1 MHPDLIVV
9 AVPGTG
15 RPEPEV
21 QEVEAQLAD
30 WLLAVVAHG
39 QVALPSWIQT
49 LHSYLK
55 QICSNLGG
63 AVGQRGGVGGRGEL
77 ELNIRGGGAA
87 ADHLGHDRVV
97 QREAAAGVALFGTV
111 QYNTVQCST
120 VQYSTWLV
128 WNSSSSTSPMDS
140 ISRGGDL
147 PQYLVEVPPTAGSPG
162 YKICMDCINCIK

>member
-30 WLLAVVAHG
+30 GLLAVVAHG
-39 QVALPSWIQT
+39 QVALPSWIQRL

-55 QICSNLGG
+55 QICGNLGG

-128 WNSSSSTSPMDS
+128 
-140 ISRGGDL
+140 
-147 PQYLVEVPPTAGSPG
+147 
-162 YKICMDCINCIK
+162 

>member
-9 AVPGTG
+9 AVPRTG

-30 WLLAVVAHG
+30 GLLAVVAHG
-39 QVALPSWIQT
+39 QVALPSWIQR

-55 QICSNLGG
+55 QVCSNLGG

-77 ELNIRGGGAA
+77 ELHIRGGGAA

-97 QREAAAGVALFGTV
+97 QREAAAGVALVGTV
-111 QYNTVQCST
+111 QCRTVQYSAVQHST
-120 VQYSTWLV
+120 VQYSTV
-128 WNSSSSTSPMDS
+128 QYSTVPGWCGTPARARRRWTR
-140 ISRGGDL
+140 SRGA
-147 PQYLVEVPPTAGSPG
+147 ETCRST
-162 YKICMDCINCIK
+162 